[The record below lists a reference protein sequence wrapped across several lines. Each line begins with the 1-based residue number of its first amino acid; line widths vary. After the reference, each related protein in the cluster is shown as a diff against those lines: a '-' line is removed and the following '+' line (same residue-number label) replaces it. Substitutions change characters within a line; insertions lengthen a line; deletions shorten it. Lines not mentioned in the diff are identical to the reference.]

1 MISASAP
8 IAQLRSRVGGLI
20 GQWRYGIS
28 ALDQIALSIFG
39 FGLNLVLVRA
49 LSATE
54 YGIVSLWMAM
64 ALLAIGIQN
73 ALVSAPLSVH
83 VNAAPDPD
91 ERPPPR
97 RRSPSSTC

>member
-1 MISASAP
+1 MIFASVP
-8 IAQLRSRVGGLI
+8 LAQLRTRLIGLI
-20 GQWRYGIS
+20 GPLRYGIS

-39 FGLNLVLVRA
+39 FALNLVLVRA
-49 LSATE
+49 LSATD

-83 VNAAPDPD
+83 VNAAPDPARAD
-91 ERPPPR
+91 SRRPWR
-97 RRSPSSTC
+97 SSTC